1 MPSRRTLKKRGGSTS
16 FGSENSNDLSPA
28 TRARRKR
35 AKEYVNK
42 NKQKLEPKKR
52 TSNTSQTKKSS
63 NPHDRAWEWA
73 KNNLPRGSLE
83 NNLKNGYSKSEK
95 NAVRK
100 VLENPHLVRLVE
112 AYLAVEKRPHV
123 PENYKIG
130 F

>member
-1 MPSRRTLKKRGGSTS
+1 MPSRRTLKKIGGSTS
-16 FGSENSNDLSPA
+16 FGSANSKDLSPE

-63 NPHDRAWEWA
+63 NPRDRAWAWA
-73 KNNLPRGSLE
+73 EKNLRKDKLE
-83 NNLKNGYSKSEK
+83 TALAKGYYSKSEK

-100 VLENPHLVRLVE
+100 VLENPDLVRIIDGFNIL
-112 AYLAVEKRPHV
+112 EKRPYNSNDD
-123 PENYKIG
+123 EL
-130 F
+130 